1 MEGLATLVS
10 ESLARHGVE
19 TGLDHQRLSWSKWF
33 RCESSF
39 SVLLVPSQPGL
50 FALGEELVAPG
61 ENAASGGKRMLAL
74 FQVSETGDLGM
85 AMGRFFLP
93 GTPERERLLHG
104 RCFARYAVIEDAA
117 QRQAAYAALQ
127 KWMATSAGT
136 ASGASDFE
144 TKPFSADSA

>member
-1 MEGLATLVS
+1 MESLATLVN

-19 TGLDHQRLSWSKWF
+19 TGMDHQRLSWSKWF

-50 FALGEELVAPG
+50 FALGEELIALG

-74 FQVSETGDLGM
+74 FRIAETKDLGM
-85 AMGRFFLP
+85 DMGRFFLP
-93 GTPERERLLHG
+93 GSPERERLLGG

-117 QRQAAYAALQ
+117 QRQAAYTALQ
-127 KWMATSAGT
+127 QWMTASAET
-136 ASGASDFE
+136 ASGVSDFE
-144 TKPFSADSA
+144 NNPSTADSA